1 MEYCPKNVTFF
12 QPWINH
18 GLSHCFIDTVAS
30 LIIFCHIIICGGIQ
44 SRIYR
49 KYSTDLDCR
58 LLPKAFTFKVQVAF
72 HIIFPV
78 LSLIR
83 LIFQATFFDG
93 RVVYGYMVL
102 TVCLSVVLWPFAL
115 YVLLLERQKA
125 LPSVPTRGHGLVLLV
140 FWTLVF
146 VNENLTFLN
155 MKNESW
161 FFKLNSLSDKLNFSM
176 FVVRYFSAMC
186 MFVIGL
192 RAPGIPSPQ
201 DYFVYRQ
208 LQLPVRHTPVL
219 EEGRNSPVPPER
231 STFVN
236 FWQKLCQLGPFMW
249 PKKNVALQL
258 RVIFCFMLL
267 VLGRVVN
274 IYVPIYSKNIVN
286 SLNKDLKTITFRW
299 DYILI
304 YISLWFLQGQGNN
317 SFLSNIR
324 SFLWIR
330 VQQYTV
336 KAVQLDLYKHLHSLS
351 LRWHLN
357 RKIGEVL
364 RVMDRGTSSVTSLLS
379 YIVFSILPTCADV
392 IIAVLYFALAFNI
405 WFGVIVFVT
414 MALYLGAT
422 ISVTEWRT
430 KHRRRMNKL
439 DNAVEATGLDSLL
452 NFETVKY
459 YCAEDYE
466 LRNYEKAVDQF
477 QEAEWITTATLN
489 LLNTMQNS
497 VITIGIL
504 AGSLLCAHM
513 VVTGDQLTVGD
524 YVLFSTY
531 IMQLYTPLNYFGTYY
546 RMIQTAFIDMENMF
560 DLLKEKPEVND
571 DPNAVPL
578 LVKSGTIEFQN
589 VNFSYIPERQILKD
603 LSFTVPAG
611 HTVALVGPTGSGKS
625 TIIRLLFRLY
635 DVHSG
640 EILIDGQNI
649 AKVTQESLRRHIGVV
664 PQDTVLFNKDIR
676 YNIRYGRVT
685 ASDDEVED
693 AAKAA
698 DIHGQILSFPDAYDT
713 IVGERGLKLSGGEK
727 QRVAIARTILKTPA
741 FVILDEATSS
751 LDTQT
756 ERNIQSSFANICANR
771 TTVIIAHR
779 LSTIIHADQIL
790 VIKDGE
796 IIERG
801 RHEELLE
808 RGEVYANMW
817 NQQLRNDDL
826 NSDSEKENEVL

>member
-1 MEYCPKNVTFF
+1 MTFL
-12 QPWINH
+12 QPWVNH

-30 LIIFCHIIICGGIQ
+30 LIIFCHVIICGGIQ
-44 SRIYR
+44 CRIYR

-58 LLPKAFTFKVQVAF
+58 LLTKAFTFKVQVGL
-72 HIIFPV
+72 HVIFPL

-83 LIFQATFFDG
+83 LILQATFLDG
-93 RVVYGYMVL
+93 HTIYGYMVL

-125 LPSVPTRGHGLVLLV
+125 LPSVPTRGHGLVLLI

-155 MKNESW
+155 LKNESW
-161 FFKLNSLSDKLNFSM
+161 FFKLNSLSDKMNFGM
-176 FVVRYFSAMC
+176 FVVRYICAMC
-186 MFVIGL
+186 LFVIGL

-208 LQLPVRHTPVL
+208 LHLPVRHAPVV
-219 EEGRNSPVPPER
+219 EEGRTNTSASDR
-231 STFVN
+231 STFSN
-236 FWQKLCQLGPFMW
+236 FWQKLCLLAPFLW
-249 PKKNVALQL
+249 PKKNIPLQL

-274 IYVPIYSKNIVN
+274 IYVPIYNKYIVN
-286 SLNKDLKTITFRW
+286 SLNKDPKTITFRW

-330 VQQYTV
+330 IQQYTV
-336 KAVQLDLYKHLHSLS
+336 KEVQLDLYKHLHSLS

-364 RVMDRGTSSVTSLLS
+364 RVMDRGTNSITSLLS
-379 YIVFSILPTCADV
+379 YIVFSILPTCVDV

-405 WFGVIVFVT
+405 WFGVIVFAT
-414 MALYLGAT
+414 MVLYLGVT
-422 ISVTEWRT
+422 ISITEWRT
-430 KHRRRMNKL
+430 KYRRSMNKL

-459 YCAEDYE
+459 YCAEEYE
-466 LRNYEKAVDQF
+466 LKNYENAVDQF
-477 QEAEWITTATLN
+477 QVAEWLSSATLSF
-489 LLNTMQNS
+489 LNTVQNS
-497 VITIGIL
+497 VITVGIL
-504 AGSLLCAHM
+504 SGSLLCAHM
-513 VVTGDQLTVGD
+513 VATGDQLTVGD

-571 DPNAVPL
+571 DPNAPPL
-578 LVKSGTIEFQN
+578 VVKGGCIEFKN
-589 VNFSYIPERQILKD
+589 VNFFYIPERQILKN

-611 HTVALVGPTGSGKS
+611 HTFALVGPTGSGKS
-625 TIIRLLFRLY
+625 TIVRLLFRLY
-635 DVHSG
+635 DVQSG
-640 EILIDGQNI
+640 EIFIDDQNI
-649 AKVTQESLRRHIGVV
+649 AKVTQESLRKCIGVV
-664 PQDTVLFNKDIR
+664 PQDTVLFNRDIR

-727 QRVAIARTILKTPA
+727 QRVAIARTILKAPA

-756 ERNIQSSFANICANR
+756 ERNIQSSLANICANR

-801 RHEELLE
+801 RHDELLE
-808 RGEVYANMW
+808 KGEVYANMW

-826 NSDSEKENEVL
+826 NGDTEKENEVS